1 MNKKVILTIG
11 ASVILL
17 IMLFVV
23 GFAAGCFRTKEPGQI
38 TDTSPIELTY
48 YKLYDDSDVIEPLIQ
63 EYMAL
68 FPNVKI
74 NYRKFTDPEEY
85 YDLIINEL
93 AEGEGPDIFSVPN
106 TWFLKNHKKVSPAP
120 TSMLPPQIFEDTF
133 VAVAYDDL
141 VRANPETGQ
150 NQVYALPMTVDT
162 LALYYNKDHFED
174 AIPETGKPAITWE
187 GIKEDVFK
195 LTKEDKSFE
204 RFEVSGMAMGFAD
217 NISNAAD
224 ILYLLMVQSTGDF
237 YDENNQKAIFAEQQ
251 GVDSSGNPVN
261 PGVDALSYYTGFAN
275 PSNKNYSWNSY
286 LSDANSDSKEI
297 TTFARGKVSMI
308 IGYSYMYQQIVDEI
322 NELNARGLSTMDSES
337 IRVATIPQM
346 FDPSQS
352 TEKRD
357 AYAHYFVETVARTS
371 ENKDWAWDFAY
382 FLTRR
387 ESLQH
392 YYDQT
397 KKPTSRRDMIE
408 EQSTD
413 PIYGVFAEQIGFAE
427 SLPIF
432 DEEVYDEAILKAIN
446 DVLATKSASD
456 AMKIAQEE
464 INDILPS
471 EGIYPEVNVP
481 EENEETAAAAS

>member
-1 MNKKVILTIG
+1 MNKNVMITIG
-11 ASVILL
+11 AGVILVVL
-17 IMLFVV
+17 LFVI
-23 GFAAGCFRTKEPGQI
+23 GFAAGCFRTKEFEPRA
-38 TDTSPIELTY
+38 DTSQVELTY

-74 NYRKFTDPEEY
+74 NYRQFTDAEEY

-106 TWFLKNHKKVSPAP
+106 TWLIKNYKKVSPAP
-120 TSMLPPQIFEDTF
+120 TNMLPPQIFEDTF
-133 VAVAYDDL
+133 VSVTYDDL
-141 VRANPETGQ
+141 VRANPETGE

-162 LALYYNKDHFED
+162 LALYYNKDQFDD
-174 AIPETGKPAITWE
+174 AIPEQGKPSITWE
-187 GIKEDVFK
+187 GIREDVFK

-204 RFEVSGMAMGFAD
+204 RFEVSGMAMGFAN

-224 ILYLLMVQSTGDF
+224 ILYLLMVQSPGDF
-237 YDENNQKAIFAEQQ
+237 YDQNFQKAIFSQQQ

-261 PGVDALSYYTGFAN
+261 PGVDALSYYTSFAS
-275 PSNKNYSWNSY
+275 PTNKNYSWNAY
-286 LSDANSDSKEI
+286 LADGNSDTKEI
-297 TTFARGKVSMI
+297 STFARGKVSMI
-308 IGYSYMYQQIVDEI
+308 IGYSYMYQQIIDEI
-322 NELNARGLSTMDSES
+322 NELKARGLTTIDPDA
-337 IRVATIPQM
+337 IRIATIPQLT
-346 FDPSQS
+346 DPSQS

-371 ENKDWAWDFAY
+371 ENSNWAWDFLF
-382 FLTRR
+382 FLTKQ

-392 YYDQT
+392 YYDKT

-408 EQSTD
+408 EQKTD

-427 SLPIF
+427 SLPI
-432 DEEVYDEAILKAIN
+432 YDEDIYKESMLKAIN
-446 DVLATKSASD
+446 AVLATKSAQD

-464 INDILPS
+464 INAILPS
-471 EGIYPEVNVP
+471 EGIYPVVNVP
-481 EENEETAAAAS
+481 EDTEDQT